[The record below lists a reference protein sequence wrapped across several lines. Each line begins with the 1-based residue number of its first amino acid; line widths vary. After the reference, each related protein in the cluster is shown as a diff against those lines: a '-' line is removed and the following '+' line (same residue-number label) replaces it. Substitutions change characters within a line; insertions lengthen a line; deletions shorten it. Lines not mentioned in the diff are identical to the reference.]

1 MRGGLKCYHRH
12 MAIIESQI
20 DAKEGAQQRLQL
32 AALFHALAD
41 PTRLLILEHL
51 KTGEHKVKDLT
62 EHLGLAQST
71 VSAHLSCLK
80 DSDLVSVRTQG
91 RASLYS
97 LNHAQDLAAV
107 QSQALRLGRP
117 ANSGH
122 QWHEDHPV
130 PEGEV

>member
-1 MRGGLKCYHRH
+1 

-20 DAKEGAQQRLQL
+20 DEMEEAQQRLQL

-80 DSDLVSVRTQG
+80 DSGLVSVRSQG

-117 ANSGH
+117 ANRNH
-122 QWHEDHPV
+122 QWHEGHPS

>member
-1 MRGGLKCYHRH
+1 

-20 DAKEGAQQRLQL
+20 DATDTAQDRLQL

-51 KTGEHKVKDLT
+51 KTGEHKVKELT

-107 QSQALRLGRP
+107 QNQALRLGRP
-117 ANSGH
+117 ANRHH
-122 QWHEDHPV
+122 QWHEGHPALGS
-130 PEGEV
+130 EE